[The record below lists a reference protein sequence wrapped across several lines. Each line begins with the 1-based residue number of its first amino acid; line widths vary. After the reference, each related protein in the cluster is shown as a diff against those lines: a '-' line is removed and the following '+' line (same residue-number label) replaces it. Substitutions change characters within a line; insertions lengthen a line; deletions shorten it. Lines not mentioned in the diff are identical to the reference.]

1 MSEHPWMPL
10 YVADYLADTSHL
22 CAAEHGA
29 YMLLIMHYWMN
40 GNLPDND
47 VHLSRIARMSTK
59 EWSAHKATIAALF
72 QPGWLHKRIDRELQ
86 RANDISDRRSTAGRT
101 AGKASAAARQR
112 IVNESSTP
120 EQPKPNPLQ
129 SQSQEQA
136 AQQSAPEI
144 EKADRAEVEL
154 RSAAG
159 ERAPPADFDAILALI
174 DKGYDLVKDI
184 IPVVRDRAGKAT
196 KAIGSWRYFVPAI
209 EEAKAANRAIKP
221 KANGTPA
228 EPVTWLPAESP
239 LWAAMAERWQHA
251 KGKELYAAG
260 SSHAPGLGAFIPAA
274 WIEFAQSDLTGSVN

>member
-1 MSEHPWMPL
+1 MSRWFRVYEDLVDDPKVQRLP
-10 YVADYLADTSHL
+10 ADLFRALVNLWCLASSNDGKLPTISDIAFKLRMTEDKAGNAIATLQAAGLLDSVHLEQETLLCPHNWNARQFKSDVSTDRVKQHRQRKRNVSPSVSETSPEADTDTDTES
-22 CAAEHGA
+22 
-29 YMLLIMHYWMN
+29 
-40 GNLPDND
+40 
-47 VHLSRIARMSTK
+47 
-59 EWSAHKATIAALF
+59 
-72 QPGWLHKRIDRELQ
+72 
-86 RANDISDRRSTAGRT
+86 
-101 AGKASAAARQR
+101 SAARGLSG
-112 IVNESSTP
+112 IVK
-120 EQPKPNPLQ
+120 Q
-129 SQSQEQA
+129 
-136 AQQSAPEI
+136 
-144 EKADRAEVEL
+144 DRAEVEL

-159 ERAPPADFDAILALI
+159 ERAPSSDFDAILALI

-209 EEAKAANRAIKP
+209 EEAKAANKAIRP
-221 KANGTPA
+221 KASGTPA